1 MSRHLYQNLKVRREG
16 YDILVE
22 VREALNCRMADA
34 VARGWPR
41 CPRCGGALIQGAG
54 GLACARCGAEYDLA
68 PRRRPP
74 SYVEDLYAEE

>member
-1 MSRHLYQNLKVRREG
+1 MRRYQNLKVRREG

-22 VREALNCRMADA
+22 VREALNCRMAD
-34 VARGWPR
+34 VVERGWPR
-41 CPRCGGALIQGAG
+41 CPRCGGPLVQGAS
-54 GLACARCGAEYDLA
+54 GLACTRCGAEYALA